1 MDAARVFVW
10 RVRFF
15 LLAAAVGLVGVGAD
29 RPNPVPPSGQL
40 SESSPAIATAAAFSP
55 KAGPVQIRS
64 NPVSRSVSEQPK
76 QARSRMVA
84 VHRSPELRCSGRAA
98 KSSESLLVAR
108 KASRGHKST
117 SCKPTAGGSSP
128 TFKATIAGQR
138 KPLAS
143 VSKKRDLSPGPTRN
157 AEFPKARQKVA
168 RKGDTRPADN
178 VAALRQTRTGK
189 NA

>member
-29 RPNPVPPSGQL
+29 RPSPVPQAMQRYQPT
-40 SESSPAIATAAAFSP
+40 PAVPAVATVAAFAP
-55 KAGPVQIRS
+55 KAVPVQISS
-64 NPVSRSVSEQPK
+64 NPVSRSVSQPLK
-76 QARSRMVA
+76 QARSRVVV
-84 VHRSPELRCSGRAA
+84 VHRPPELRCSGRATN
-98 KSSESLLVAR
+98 S
-108 KASRGHKST
+108 ASRGQKST
-117 SCKPTAGGSSP
+117 SCKVMAARSSP

-138 KPLAS
+138 KPIAS
-143 VSKKRDLSPGPTRN
+143 ASKKRDLSPGPTRN

-168 RKGDTRPADN
+168 RKGDTRTADN
-178 VAALRQTRTGK
+178 VAAVRQTRTGK